1 MRRWLLSATC
11 WMCEY
16 PAKAGAS
23 HCKMPQNR
31 WFFGRWGKTQ
41 SRAASLTCPCLR
53 RLRSGYSTKDY
64 SLTGLVWSAVNLS
77 PEQLGHGVSLKV
89 TVVCDSLREPLTF
102 TCDCKCPTPRSR
114 LQQLGGGNPS
124 NPQVKARG
132 GGGVPPSLG
141 LTVLSLLFAGSST
154 VDLLIYQA
162 LCYTHDEL
170 HTIDVEDFVL
180 KICGLE
186 EFLQK

>member
-41 SRAASLTCPCLR
+41 SRAASLTCPCLH

-102 TCDCKCPTPRSR
+102 TCDCKCPTPCSC
-114 LQQLGGGNPS
+114 LQQLGGE
-124 NPQVKARG
+124 PQQPPGEGSG
-132 GGGVPPSLG
+132 GGSHHPRGSQCCPFSPQAPPPW
-141 LTVLSLLFAGSST
+141 TCSST
-154 VDLLIYQA
+154 RHCATHTTSCTLLTSRTLSSRSAAWRSSCRSEY
-162 LCYTHDEL
+162 
-170 HTIDVEDFVL
+170 
-180 KICGLE
+180 
-186 EFLQK
+186 

>member
-124 NPQVKARG
+124 NPQVKALG
-132 GGGVPPSLG
+132 GGGGPTIPGAHSVVPSLRRLLHRG
-141 LTVLSLLFAGSST
+141 PAHLPGTVL
-154 VDLLIYQA
+154 
-162 LCYTHDEL
+162 
-170 HTIDVEDFVL
+170 HTRRAAHY
-180 KICGLE
+180 
-186 EFLQK
+186 